1 MKMVEKF
8 HITGIGEIL
17 WDMFPDGAQFGG
29 APANFVCHAQALGA
43 TSHMVSCVGSDELGW
58 RALGYLKQNGVDTS
72 TVAQSVERPTGTVE
86 VELDAE
92 GVAQYEFA
100 ANVAWDALTWSEAL
114 AHAADEVNV
123 VCYGTLGQR
132 SEVSKNTIQRFLKST
147 TDDCLCVFDVNLRQH
162 FYSEALIR
170 DSLEYANIL
179 KLNDEELPVLS
190 SSCGLSGS
198 ETAIVEQLRERYNLR
213 LVALTRGPRGAI
225 LFTEDSLSE
234 CDGFTVEVK
243 DTVGAGDAFTAAMTL
258 GLLLEH
264 ELDSINEHA
273 CRVAAYVCSQDGAA
287 PKLPDDLKLDK

>member
-1 MKMVEKF
+1 MVEKF

-58 RALGYLKQNGVDTS
+58 RALGYLKENGVDTS
-72 TVAQSVERPTGTVE
+72 TVVQSVERPTGTVE

-100 ANVAWDALTWSEAL
+100 ANVAWDGLTWSEAL
-114 AHAADEVNV
+114 AHAADEVDL

-190 SSCGLSGS
+190 SSCDLSGS
-198 ETAIVEQLRERYNLR
+198 ETSIMEQLKDRYNLR

-225 LFTEDSLSE
+225 LFTEDTLSE

-258 GLLLEH
+258 GLLLGH
-264 ELDSINEHA
+264 ELDRINEHA
-273 CRVAAYVCSQDGAA
+273 CRVAAFVCSQDGAA

>member
-1 MKMVEKF
+1 MVEKF

-17 WDMFPDGAQFGG
+17 WDMFPDGPQFGG
-29 APANFVCHAQALGA
+29 APANFVCHAQTLGA

-58 RALGYLKQNGVDTS
+58 RALGHLKENGVDIS
-72 TVAQSVERPTGTVE
+72 TVAQSEERPTGTVE
-86 VELDAE
+86 VKLDAG

-100 ANVAWDALTWSEAL
+100 TDVAWDALAWSEAL
-114 AHAADEVNV
+114 AHAADEADV

-132 SEVSKNTIQRFLKST
+132 SEISKGTIRRFLKNT

-162 FYSEALIR
+162 FYTEALIR

-179 KLNDEELPVLS
+179 KLNDEELPVLG

-213 LVALTRGPRGAI
+213 LVALTRGPKGAI
-225 LFTEDSLSE
+225 LFTEDTLSE

-258 GLLLEH
+258 GLLLRH
-264 ELDSINEHA
+264 ELERINEHA
-273 CRVAAYVCSQDGAA
+273 CRVAAFVCSQDGAA
-287 PKLPDDLKLDK
+287 PKLPDILKLNG

>member
-29 APANFVCHAQALGA
+29 APANFVCHSQALGA

-58 RALGYLKQNGVDTS
+58 RALGYLKENGVDTS
-72 TVAQSVERPTGTVE
+72 TVAQSEERPTGTVE

-100 ANVAWDALTWSEAL
+100 ANVAWDALMWSGAL
-114 AHAADEVNV
+114 ARAADEADV

-132 SEVSKNTIQRFLKST
+132 SEFSKNTIQRFLKRT
-147 TDDCLCVFDVNLRQH
+147 TNDCLRVFDVNLRQH
-162 FYSEALIR
+162 FYSKALIR

-179 KLNDEELPVLS
+179 KLNNEELPVLS

-198 ETAIVEQLRERYNLR
+198 ETAIVEQLREQYNLR
-213 LVALTRGPRGAI
+213 LVALTQGPKGAI
-225 LFTEDSLSE
+225 LFTEDGLSE

-258 GLLLEH
+258 GLLLGH
-264 ELDSINEHA
+264 KLDCINEHA
-273 CRVAAYVCSQDGAA
+273 CRVAAFVCTQDGAA
-287 PKLPDDLKLDK
+287 PKLPDDLTLDK

>member
-1 MKMVEKF
+1 MVEKF

-58 RALGYLKQNGVDTS
+58 RALGYLKEHGVDIS
-72 TVAQSVERPTGTVE
+72 AVAQSEERPTGTVE
-86 VELDAE
+86 IELDAE

-114 AHAADEVNV
+114 THAAHEADV

-132 SEVSKNTIQRFLKST
+132 SEISKGTIQRFLKRTS
-147 TDDCLCVFDVNLRQH
+147 DDCLCIFDVNLRQH

-170 DSLEYANIL
+170 DSLEFANIL

-198 ETAIVEQLRERYNLR
+198 ETTVMEQLRERYNLR
-213 LVALTRGPRGAI
+213 LVALTRGAEGAI
-225 LFTEDSLSE
+225 LFTGDGISE
-234 CDGFTVEVK
+234 CNGFAVEVK

-258 GLLLEH
+258 GLLLGH
-264 ELDSINEHA
+264 ELDRINEHA
-273 CRVAAYVCSQDGAA
+273 CRVAAFVCSQDGAA
-287 PKLPDDLKLDK
+287 PKLPDSLKLNR

>member
-29 APANFVCHAQALGA
+29 APANFVCHAQAIGA

-58 RALGYLKQNGVDTS
+58 RALGYLKENGVDTS
-72 TVAQSVERPTGTVE
+72 TVAQSVERPTGTVK

-114 AHAADEVNV
+114 THVAEKADV

-132 SEVSKNTIQRFLKST
+132 SEISKGTIRRFLKRT

-162 FYSEALIR
+162 FYTEALIR

-198 ETAIVEQLRERYNLR
+198 EAAIVQQVRERYNLR
-213 LVALTRGPRGAI
+213 LVALTRGPKGAI

-258 GLLLEH
+258 GLLLGH
-264 ELDSINEHA
+264 ELDRINEHA
-273 CRVAAYVCSQDGAA
+273 CRVAAFVCSQDGAA

>member
-1 MKMVEKF
+1 MVEKF

-58 RALGYLKQNGVDTS
+58 RALGYLKEHGVDIS
-72 TVAQSVERPTGTVE
+72 AVAQSEERPTGTVE
-86 VELDAE
+86 IELDAE

-114 AHAADEVNV
+114 THVAEKADV

-132 SEVSKNTIQRFLKST
+132 SEISKGTIRRFLKRT

-162 FYSEALIR
+162 FYTEALIR

-198 ETAIVEQLRERYNLR
+198 EAAIVQQVRERYNLR
-213 LVALTRGPRGAI
+213 LVALTRGPKGAI

-258 GLLLEH
+258 GLLLGH
-264 ELDSINEHA
+264 ELDRINEHA

>member
-58 RALGYLKQNGVDTS
+58 RALGYLKENGVDTS
-72 TVAQSVERPTGTVE
+72 TVAQSEERPTGTVE
-86 VELDAE
+86 VELDAK

-114 AHAADEVNV
+114 AHEAETANV

-132 SEVSKNTIQRFLKST
+132 SELSKNTIQRFLKRT

-162 FYSEALIR
+162 FYTEALIR
-170 DSLEYANIL
+170 DSLESANIL

-198 ETAIVEQLRERYNLR
+198 ETAIVEQLRDRYNLR
-213 LVALTRGPRGAI
+213 LVALTRGPKGAI
-225 LFTEDSLSE
+225 LFTADTLSE

-258 GLLLEH
+258 GLLLGH
-264 ELDSINEHA
+264 ELDRINEHA
-273 CRVAAYVCSQDGAA
+273 CRVAAFVCSQDGAT
-287 PKLPDDLKLDK
+287 PKLPAALKLNG